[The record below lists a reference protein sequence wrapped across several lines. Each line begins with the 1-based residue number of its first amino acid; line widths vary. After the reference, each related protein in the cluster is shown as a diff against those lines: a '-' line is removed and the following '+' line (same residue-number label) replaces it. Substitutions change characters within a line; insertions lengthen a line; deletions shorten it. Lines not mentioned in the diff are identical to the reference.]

1 MSDATSDTKYFD
13 LHANGI
19 GYLGRIRKVS
29 PKRGQPFLACS
40 INAFRGEAGSVEY
53 VKFDVKCTGKHTAQI
68 VGLLAPMVEAK
79 KPVIVGFRIGD
90 FYPDKYTIAN
100 GPKAGQEVIS
110 LKGRLL
116 KIAFAKC
123 DGQSIDLSAF
133 AEAAPPDK
141 AAA

>member
-1 MSDATSDTKYFD
+1 MSDATADTKYFD

-19 GYLGRIRKVS
+19 GYLGRIREVK

-53 VKFDVKCTGKHTAQI
+53 VKFDVKCTGKHTADI
-68 VGLLAPMVEAK
+68 VRLLAPMVEAR
-79 KPVIVGFRIGD
+79 KPVVVGFRIGD
-90 FYPDKYTIAN
+90 FFPDKYTITN
-100 GPKAGQEVIS
+100 GPKAGQEVIA

-116 KIAFAKC
+116 KIPFAKC
-123 DGQSIDLSAF
+123 EGQIVDLSAF
-133 AEAAPPDK
+133 AEAPPPAQ